1 MTIRKRRLRVFIVW
15 ILSFGL
21 CRVYAQ
27 SGQAD
32 VQGSVTDPTGSVV
45 AGATITLTNS
55 ESGNKRLVITGSMA
69 GTVFLQLRQELIP
82 LQSLPRVSRVR
93 LSPGSSFNWI
103 TM

>member
-1 MTIRKRRLRVFIVW
+1 MTIRKLRLSVFVVW
-15 ILSFGL
+15 ILCFGL

-55 ESGNKRLVITGSMA
+55 ESGNKRLVITGSD
-69 GTVFLQLRQELIP
+69 GRYLFHYNHCHEFLE
-82 LQSLPRVSRVR
+82 
-93 LSPGSSFNWI
+93 
-103 TM
+103 